1 VFDAGNSGLAVETL
15 VQARDAVFFLGD
27 GQSDNP
33 VVVSS
38 PPNSVSNVIPGV
50 TLNLLGASDE
60 PVSLNV
66 SQDVD
71 KIATDL
77 KSFVTKYNEVLI
89 RIDDYTEFDAET
101 ETRGVLL
108 GDVTVRRIQDRLN
121 RSILKAYSSGSAG
134 LNRLADVG
142 IQYRNGQLE
151 FDEEKFR
158 QTYRD
163 NPRLVEQLFTD
174 KENGIGAAL
183 DEMLDE
189 LTKSSE
195 GLIDRAAA
203 TLQNREDDLNDRMEA
218 MQALLDGQR
227 TRLER
232 QFQGLESAL
241 ANLSAQQTALA
252 SLATSVS

>member
-1 VFDAGNSGLAVETL
+1 
-15 VQARDAVFFLGD
+15 
-27 GQSDNP
+27 

-38 PPNSVSNVIPGV
+38 PTNSVANVIPGV
-50 TLNLLGASDE
+50 TLNLLGVSEE

-66 SQDVD
+66 AQDID

-77 KSFVTKYNEVLI
+77 KGFVTKYNDVLT
-89 RIDDYTEFDAET
+89 RIDDYTEFDADT
-101 ETRGVLL
+101 KVRGVLL

-121 RSILKAYSSGSAG
+121 RSVMRAYASGSAG

-142 IQYRNGQLE
+142 IQYRNGRLE
-151 FDEEKFR
+151 FNEDKFR
-158 QTYRD
+158 QVYRD

-174 KENGIGAAL
+174 KENGIGAAMN
-183 DEMLDE
+183 EILDE

-203 TLQNREDDLNDRMEA
+203 TLQTREDDLNKRMTS

-227 TRLER
+227 SRLER

-252 SLATSVS
+252 ALSARQS